1 MSQTPKSRLLLETQ
15 STQAEEF
22 AEHWAEE
29 LSWSLPRVHWLYRL
43 GPHRHCRWDVLAACR
58 YWQVSLMLTLTESLE
73 LSHCLGNFENCFFL
87 LFVFFDFKF
96 LFFFFSG
103 RIYFVLNL
111 SESFWTPFF
120 RHTGTSSSIT
130 TVFEFRRSVWVIL
143 LHSFLLGASQTGFR
157 ILQIQ
162 GYSSRDANPSHS
174 PLPYN

>member
-58 YWQVSLMLTLTESLE
+58 YWQVRLMLTLTESLE

-87 LFVFFDFKF
+87 LFVCLILSFYFFLEESTLYWIF
-96 LFFFFSG
+96 
-103 RIYFVLNL
+103 LNL
-111 SESFWTPFF
+111 SELLFF

-157 ILQIQ
+157 NLQIQ

>member
-43 GPHRHCRWDVLAACR
+43 GPHRHCRWDALAACR
-58 YWQVSLMLTLTESLE
+58 YWQVSLMLTLTKSLE

-87 LFVFFDFKF
+87 LFVCLILSFYFFWK
-96 LFFFFSG
+96 
-103 RIYFVLNL
+103 NL
-111 SESFWTPFF
+111 LCTESFWIFLNSFF
-120 RHTGTSSSIT
+120 RYTGTPSSIT

-143 LHSFLLGASQTGFR
+143 LHSFLLGSVLKQTDFR
-157 ILQIQ
+157 NLQRQ